1 MEEEGSKTMVKGGV
15 ETTMRVG
22 SKYERGLGE
31 RVQWQRATRFKPTRR
46 HQMIRVKKKGSR
58 LNPRQHF
65 GEGMTGTKKTPHREG
80 TRATDNAAT

>member
-46 HQMIRVKKKGSR
+46 HQMIRVKKKKALDSTQDNI
-58 LNPRQHF
+58 L
-65 GEGMTGTKKTPHREG
+65 E
-80 TRATDNAAT
+80 RA